1 MNQNQIHLSI
11 CIPTFNRRD
20 CLKKTL
26 NSICSQKTFQNTACV
41 EIIISDNNSSDGTQE
56 LCQEYVINY
65 GTKIKYFKNSKPV
78 SPDENFIIA
87 LSKGSGSLLK
97 LNNDT
102 LLHRPGSL
110 NKILTLIEDSI
121 KSGKT
126 LFFLNGKK
134 YGKKISYCDGVQD
147 FVLNC
152 SYWTTWIGGFS
163 VWRDQFLELDD
174 FSRYS
179 SLKLVQADVLFRL
192 AALNGV
198 VVYNQRV
205 FDLMS
210 LEHKG
215 DYNLFEIFLENY
227 PFILSEY
234 IPKKMISNRVI
245 NLEKRRVLIGLIC
258 PWVAKSFH
266 RLNSNFNINFH
277 LDYVKRHFDDKKV
290 IFYYLF
296 RLKLYG
302 AAIIL
307 LKTIRNIVK

>member
-1 MNQNQIHLSI
+1 LNQNQIHLSI

-26 NSICSQKTFQNTACV
+26 NSICSQKIFQNTSCV

-56 LCQEYVINY
+56 LCQEYVIKY

-134 YGKKISYCDGVQD
+134 YGKKISYCDGVED
-147 FVLNC
+147 LVLTC
-152 SYWTTWIGGFS
+152 SFWTTWIGGFS

-179 SLKLVQADVLFRL
+179 SLKLGHVD
-192 AALNGV
+192 ALLRMV
-198 VVYNQRV
+198 SAYEAVVYNDRIFEV
-205 FDLMS
+205 LTI
-210 LEHKG
+210 EHQG
-215 DYNLFEIFLENY
+215 DYSLFEVFLKNY
-227 PFILSEY
+227 PYILSEY
-234 IPKKMISNRVI
+234 VGMGMLSRNVLKI
-245 NLEKRRVLIGLIC
+245 EKRKVLFQLIC
-258 PWVAKSFH
+258 PWVAKSIYGNKSHFNTEDH
-266 RLNSNFNINFH
+266 LNH
-277 LDYVKRHFDDKKV
+277 VKRYFSDKKV

-296 RLKLYG
+296 RLKLFG
-302 AAIIL
+302 AAIIIIQFIRRL
-307 LKTIRNIVK
+307 LK